1 MTIPFYH
8 YGLGS
13 YFDRSSVKDKAA
25 YLPEFGSD
33 LVAALSGLKM
43 NDLSHDYEKLDEK
56 SELRIRN

>member
-1 MTIPFYH
+1 MSTFCH

-13 YFDRSSVKDKAA
+13 YCNPSSVKDKAA
-25 YLPEFGSD
+25 YLPEFRSD

-56 SELRIRN
+56 SELRIGN